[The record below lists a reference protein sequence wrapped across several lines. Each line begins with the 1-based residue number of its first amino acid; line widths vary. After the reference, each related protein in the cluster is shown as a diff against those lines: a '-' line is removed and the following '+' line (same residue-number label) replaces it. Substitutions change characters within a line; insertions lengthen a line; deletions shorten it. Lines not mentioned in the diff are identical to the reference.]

1 MLPRIAALI
10 ENKSSPRRFAAPTRA
25 IRWTHGPRGAIARA
39 MTNSRAKAPA
49 PAPKSADEIGG
60 RIMLATPPRMDP
72 EALAPMLRAALA
84 TGVVGCVRMDMPGA
98 GEADIRRAAD
108 ILRPI
113 CHEADV
119 ALILAE
125 HFRMA
130 KPLGLDGV
138 EVESRHARLRD
149 VRAEIGPDAIMGV
162 ACGASRHDGMT
173 AAEAGADYVLF
184 RPHHA
189 QGALGDGAVADLDL
203 FQWWAEMIETPVV
216 AEGGVGAAEIAALA
230 PFADFAIPD
239 ADVWEGDVAAKTKAL
254 NAILEADEG

>member
-10 ENKSSPRRFAAPTRA
+10 ENKSSPRRFADPTRA

-39 MTNSRAKAPA
+39 MTRGNANA
-49 PAPKSADEIGG
+49 PAPKSPATEGG

-72 EALAPMLRAALA
+72 EALAPLLRAALA
-84 TGVVGCVRMDMPGA
+84 TGAVGCVRMDMPGA
-98 GEADIRRAAD
+98 SEADIRRAAD

-125 HFRMA
+125 HFRLA
-130 KPLGLDGV
+130 GPLGLDGV
-138 EVESRHARLRD
+138 EVESRSARLRD
-149 VRAEIGPDAIMGV
+149 VRAAIGADAIMGV

-184 RPHHA
+184 RPHRA
-189 QGALGDGAVADLDL
+189 EGALGDGAVADLDL
-203 FQWWAEMIETPVV
+203 FKWWAEMIETPVV
-216 AEGGVGAAEIAALA
+216 AEGGVGAAEMQALA
-230 PFADFAIPD
+230 PIADFAIPD
-239 ADVWEGDVAAKTKAL
+239 ADVWDGDVAAKTAAL
-254 NAILEADEG
+254 NAILDADD